1 MPNTEV
7 FYLKGFEIME
17 HCFNMGIAKMYGTD
31 AAILLGNLL
40 NIIGP
45 EAEEGFEADERYN
58 YELRFNNSGIW
69 VKISVAEWIEIMPYM
84 SKRKIRKA
92 VKLLS
97 ENGVIRV
104 SQLSKNEF
112 DGTNWYSIT
121 KKGIKLIIEN
131 REETRA

>member
-1 MPNTEV
+1 
-7 FYLKGFEIME
+7 ME

-45 EAEEGFEADERYN
+45 EAEEGLEADEHYN

-69 VKISVAEWIEIMPYM
+69 VKISVSEWVEIMPYM

-112 DGTNWYSIT
+112 DGTNWYTIT

-131 REETRA
+131 RKETRA

>member
-1 MPNTEV
+1 
-7 FYLKGFEIME
+7 ME
-17 HCFNMGIAKMYGTD
+17 HCFNVGIAKKYGVD
-31 AAILLGNLL
+31 AAILLSNLL

-45 EAEEGFEADERYN
+45 EADERYN

-69 VKISVAEWIEIMPYM
+69 VKISIAEWIKIIPYM

-92 VKLLS
+92 VNILLK
-97 ENGVIRV
+97 NDVIRV

-112 DGTNWYSIT
+112 DGTNWYAIT

-131 REETRA
+131 REETRV